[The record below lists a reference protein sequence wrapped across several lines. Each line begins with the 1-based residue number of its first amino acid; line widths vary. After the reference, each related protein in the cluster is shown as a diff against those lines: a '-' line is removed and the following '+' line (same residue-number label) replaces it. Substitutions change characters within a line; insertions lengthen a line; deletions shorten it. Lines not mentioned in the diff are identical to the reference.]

1 MDVGWQPAPEEGLR
15 AMTSTIRPR
24 MSRKRQALGEEKG
37 GGWEK
42 WMEIVLKVKFAQ
54 IGFVHAKACHPI
66 NTK

>member
-1 MDVGWQPAPEEGLR
+1 MA
-15 AMTSTIRPR
+15 ASPR
-24 MSRKRQALGEEKG
+24 GRSQGHDIHHKTKNVTQRQALGEEKG